1 MKKFISCLV
10 AAVTLMFAVF
20 TTSCEKENG
29 IGGSI
34 IGEWIAVNGGD
45 AFVICFEEDGS
56 YWEYEIYDYGTDY
69 EYVTDKYWGTYTLK
83 GDKVHLVYGE
93 SGNDVVLKVRVSGNK
108 LTVTESGSSVA
119 ITFTRY

>member
-29 IGGSI
+29 ICGSI

-56 YWEYEIYDYGTDY
+56 YWEYEIYDYGTPY
-69 EYVTDKYWGTYTLK
+69 EEISDGYWGTYTLK
-83 GDKVHLVYGE
+83 GNKVHLVYGE

>member
-56 YWEYEIYDYGTDY
+56 YWEYDIYDYGTPY
-69 EYVTDKYWGTYTLK
+69 EEISDGYWGTYTLK
-83 GDKVHLVYGE
+83 GNKVHLVYGE

>member
-45 AFVICFEEDGS
+45 ALVICFEEDGT
-56 YWEYEIYDYGTDY
+56 YYEYEIYDYGTDY
-69 EYVTDKYWGTYTLK
+69 EEVTDKYWGSYTLK
-83 GDKVHLVYGE
+83 GNKVYLVYGE
-93 SGNDVVLKVRVSGNK
+93 SGNEAILKVSVSGNK

-119 ITFTRY
+119 ITFRRY